1 MGTVE
6 PKEEEPVSDE
16 ETRQRRE
23 PWTALRNF
31 ITKRRRQLGGHSGGH
46 AGMIAPALLALGG
59 LGLVAAFLVF
69 TSPGET
75 IDNVANINVMV
86 DAPPGAIANTNASAE
101 ARITRTGGANATL
114 EVFFVC
120 EAAAT
125 LTIEISSGEA
135 SRIDY
140 APESPG
146 PRLSNSLIPNPTL
159 SRVDEGLKISG
170 QCGESKPVNV
180 PISVTFPARTVAAPL
195 ERGRYAFG
203 LDLFIGNLSN
213 LLATNSHSIGLVT
226 PEGALLTEAFDA
238 QGRTFNRA
246 TWEAQAQYGL
256 PAYGTYSVPA
266 EVAQARWW
274 ENIILLLLGAGV
286 GIALEAV
293 LRRARPQP

>member
-1 MGTVE
+1 
-6 PKEEEPVSDE
+6 
-16 ETRQRRE
+16 
-23 PWTALRNF
+23 
-31 ITKRRRQLGGHSGGH
+31 
-46 AGMIAPALLALGG
+46 MIAPALLALGG